1 MTPETH
7 CILCS
12 GSRSRA
18 FHEENGHRYRQCLD
32 CGMVFLHPR
41 PSDEE
46 LHALYQAETG
56 ATFHHAA
63 ESAEAHEKR
72 LEASWRYSI
81 VERHLDLPRR
91 ALEVGCGAGYFLELL
106 RGRGW
111 EVEGVE
117 AAESY
122 IRFARETF
130 GIELRRDLRECRG
143 PFGAAFLFNVLSHLP
158 HPERDLR
165 DVRDRLVDGGVLIC
179 ETGNAAEVPP
189 WRVGHFGAPDHIY
202 HLNEANL
209 RSLLGRCGY
218 RDVRVRRFN
227 VEWQRRLLSFH
238 PRKGGA
244 ARRSPGPTGGGGG
257 WKRKLLTRALL
268 EVRYNGG
275 RFLADPQHFCTL
287 IVVARR

>member
-1 MTPETH
+1 MTTETH

-12 GSRSRA
+12 GTRSRA
-18 FHEENGHRYRQCLD
+18 FHVENGHAYRQCLD
-32 CGMVFLHPR
+32 CGFVFLHPR

-46 LHALYQAETG
+46 LHAIYQAETG
-56 ATFHHAA
+56 ATFHHAS
-63 ESAEAHEKR
+63 ESAEAYEKR
-72 LEASWRYSI
+72 LEAEWRYTI
-81 VERHLDLPRR
+81 VGRHLDVPRR

-106 RGRGW
+106 RARGW

-130 GIELRRDLRECRG
+130 GISVSPSLRECRG
-143 PFGAAFLFNVLSHLP
+143 PYGAAFLFNVLSHLP

-165 DVRDRLVDGGVLIC
+165 DVRDRLVEGGVLIL

-202 HLNEANL
+202 HLNESNI
-209 RSLLGRCGY
+209 RSLLARCGF

-227 VEWQRRLLSFH
+227 VEWQRRMLSFN
-238 PRKGGA
+238 PRKGSPPSAPAPAGP
-244 ARRSPGPTGGGGG
+244 RRPS
-257 WKRKLLTRALL
+257 WKRALL
-268 EVRYNGG
+268 SRILLGIRYNGG
-275 RFLADPQHFCTL
+275 RFLADPEHFCTL